1 MYYVRL
7 ATVRLMNGVLYYLQ
21 IPNGSLVLHTRNPI
35 RLTVGKVAF
44 GIIYLF
50 CIITRYKTKGIY
62 LPAYQNE
69 NVTKP
74 KVLDP
79 IT

>member
-1 MYYVRL
+1 MYVRL

-35 RLTVGKVAF
+35 RLTVGMVAF

-50 CIITRYKTKGIY
+50 CIIARYKTEDRY
-62 LPAYQNE
+62 LPPAYLNE

-74 KVLDP
+74 KLLDP

>member
-1 MYYVRL
+1 MYVRL

-50 CIITRYKTKGIY
+50 CIITR
-62 LPAYQNE
+62 
-69 NVTKP
+69 
-74 KVLDP
+74 
-79 IT
+79 